1 MLLTQAQVEEL
12 LLVLT
17 LALLSATSEQL
28 QSDIRSWISLL
39 ATQAK

>member
-1 MLLTQAQVEEL
+1 MTLNREQIEEL

-28 QSDIRSWISLL
+28 KTDIRKWIQLL
-39 ATQAK
+39 SQCIK